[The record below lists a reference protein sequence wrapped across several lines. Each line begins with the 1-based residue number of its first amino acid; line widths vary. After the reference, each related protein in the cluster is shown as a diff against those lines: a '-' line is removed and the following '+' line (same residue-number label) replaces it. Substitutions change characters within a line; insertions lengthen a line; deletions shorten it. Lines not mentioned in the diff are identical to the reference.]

1 MKKAL
6 IVFIGS
12 LIAIISCDMTN
23 QKLLFIN
30 NSEDTVFYRLL
41 LDTIITNE
49 TYVSMINPYDSIRPL
64 FANRGQ
70 GIWEFMINNKS
81 IDSTLYIYV
90 FNPEVKNKEFPNPK
104 GIKIKDLN
112 DDIIGKRQYV
122 RKGFKVNDLNK
133 LNWIINYPEDFK

>member
-30 NSEDTVFYRLL
+30 NSEDKVFYRLL

-64 FANRGQ
+64 FVNRGQ

-90 FNPEVKNKEFPNPK
+90 FNPEIKNKVLPNPK
-104 GIKIKDLN
+104 CVKIKDLN